1 MKAATALINLNAL
14 RNNLTQLRQM
24 APNAKVLAV
33 VKANAYGHGL
43 VPIAHAIDADA
54 FGVARIEEALS
65 LRSGGIVKPI
75 VLLEGFFN
83 ASDLPILA
91 ANNIQTA
98 VHNVEQLN
106 ALEQADLDNPVKVWL
121 KIDTGMHRLGVH
133 PQAFSQ
139 SMARLQACSQVA
151 QPVNV
156 MTHFSCAD
164 EPQRPETESQIV
176 LFEQLTQG
184 VCGFKSMANSAA
196 VMAWPQAHGDL
207 IRPGIALY
215 GVSPFEQGDASDY
228 GLQPVMT
235 LTSSLIAVRT
245 HSAGEPVGYGGVWR
259 SERDTKLGVVAIGY
273 GDGYPRNAPAG
284 TPVYINGRVV
294 PVVGRVSMDMMTVD
308 LGPAA
313 KDQVGDEVTLWG
325 AELPV
330 EQVARAIGTIA
341 YELVTKLTSRVP
353 LSYISPPDFD

>member
-1 MKAATALINLNAL
+1 MKAATAVINLNAL
-14 RNNLTQLRQM
+14 RNNLNQLRQM
-24 APNAKVLAV
+24 APQAKVLAV

-54 FGVARIEEALS
+54 FGVARIEEALA

-83 ASDLPILA
+83 ASDLPILV

-98 VHNVEQLN
+98 VHNIEQLN
-106 ALEQADLDNPVKVWL
+106 ALEQACLESPVKVWL
-121 KIDTGMHRLGVH
+121 KVDTGMHRLGVH
-133 PQAFSQ
+133 PEEFEQ
-139 SMARLQACSQVA
+139 SMARLQACAQVSQ
-151 QPVNV
+151 PINV

-164 EPQRPETESQIV
+164 EPERPETAAQIG
-176 LFEQLTQG
+176 LFEQLTQSVIG
-184 VCGFKSMANSAA
+184 YKSMANSAG
-196 VMAWPQAHGDL
+196 VMAWPKAHGDL

-228 GLQPVMT
+228 ALVPVMT

-245 HSAGEPVGYGGVWR
+245 HRAGEPVGYGGVWR
-259 SERDTKLGVVAIGY
+259 SDRDTKLGVVAIGY
-273 GDGYPRNAPAG
+273 GDGYPRNAPTG
-284 TPVYINGRVV
+284 TPVYINGRIV

-308 LGPAA
+308 LGPDAM
-313 KDQVGDEVTLWG
+313 DRVGDEVILWG
-325 AELPV
+325 EQLPV

-353 LSYISPPDFD
+353 LSFISHP